1 MVDRDFTEVDLRA
14 MLSDAMNLRPDIE
27 PGRWIVDTSHQRIPW
42 QVIVEPD
49 TALQL
54 LVIVTA

>member
-1 MVDRDFTEVDLRA
+1 
-14 MLSDAMNLRPDIE
+14 MNLRPDIE

-54 LVIVTA
+54 LVIVTAYPAS